1 MTGGTGA
8 TSAGR
13 PAFAAFARTFLDRP
27 GVSEGT
33 MLHSPGLRV
42 DGRFFAFVGSDDR
55 LVVKV
60 PRDRAVELVADGT
73 AEVVTLGTRT
83 LREWVS
89 LDGDGPSAAE
99 TWRATLEEAY
109 AYVGGR

>member
-1 MTGGTGA
+1 MSGGT
-8 TSAGR
+8 AGR
-13 PAFAAFARTFLDRP
+13 SSFAALARTFLDRP

-42 DGRFFAFVGSDDR
+42 DGKFFAFVGTDDR

-60 PRDRAVELVADGT
+60 PRDRAVQLVDDGT

-89 LDGDGPSAAE
+89 LDGHGPSGTE

-109 AYVGGR
+109 AYVGAR